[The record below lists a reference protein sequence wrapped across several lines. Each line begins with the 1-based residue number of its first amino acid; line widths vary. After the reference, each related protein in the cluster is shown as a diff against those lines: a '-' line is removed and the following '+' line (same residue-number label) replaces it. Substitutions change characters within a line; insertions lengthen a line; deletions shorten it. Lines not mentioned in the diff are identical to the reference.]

1 MTSLA
6 KFILFFALIAAATVR
21 AEWVEYSDTAN
32 KSNIVTFSTT
42 SLKRFDDVHYMV
54 TVFTNYSGIQNIEL
68 NKRKIQFQSKSQTQM
83 FGCETQ
89 DFALGDYEL
98 YQDRDAMGSKTQV
111 NQNELLWKPIT
122 PASLQMDLLKK
133 FCQAVKG

>member
-42 SLKRFDDVHYMV
+42 SLKRFDDVH
-54 TVFTNYSGIQNIEL
+54 
-68 NKRKIQFQSKSQTQM
+68 
-83 FGCETQ
+83 
-89 DFALGDYEL
+89 
-98 YQDRDAMGSKTQV
+98 
-111 NQNELLWKPIT
+111 
-122 PASLQMDLLKK
+122 
-133 FCQAVKG
+133 